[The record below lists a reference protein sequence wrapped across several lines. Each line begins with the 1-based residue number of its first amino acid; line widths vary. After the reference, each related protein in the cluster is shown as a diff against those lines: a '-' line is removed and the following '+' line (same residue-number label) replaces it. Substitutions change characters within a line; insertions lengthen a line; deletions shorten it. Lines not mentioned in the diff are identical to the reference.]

1 MRSEDPSSLRA
12 SDADRERVVEVL
24 KAQTL
29 AGRLTV
35 EELGD
40 RVAGAYQA
48 RTVAELRL
56 LTADLPDERAVRAR
70 HEALPAPRMPGNRP
84 FSDRFEIARA
94 RGRVMAEA
102 LAHIAPP
109 LHNAGYELTRHSPDA
124 LEFTRESRPWWTIV
138 GAVLLFP
145 LGLLLLL
152 HQKRSRILITFEE
165 HGEFGTLMTT
175 YGVAPLPVRRAFAE
189 LRS

>member
-24 KAQTL
+24 KEQTL

-35 EELGD
+35 EEPGD

-48 RTVAELRL
+48 RTMSELRR
-56 LTADLPDERAVRAR
+56 LTADLPDEPAIRAQ
-70 HEALPAPRMPGNRP
+70 HEVPAPRMPGNRP
-84 FSDRFEIARA
+84 FSDRFEVARA

>member
-1 MRSEDPSSLRA
+1 MHSEESSSLLA
-12 SDADRERVVEVL
+12 SDADRERAVDVL
-24 KAQTL
+24 KEQTL

-35 EELGD
+35 DELGD
-40 RVAGAYQA
+40 RVAHAYEA
-48 RTVAELRL
+48 RTVAERRR
-56 LTADLPDERAVRAR
+56 LTADLPAEPAVRVQD
-70 HEALPAPRMPGNRP
+70 EALPAPRIPGNRP
-84 FSDRFEIARA
+84 FSDRFEVARS

-102 LAHIAPP
+102 LTHIAPS
-109 LHNAGYELTRHSPDA
+109 LHDAGYELTRHSPDA

-152 HQKRSRILITFEE
+152 HTDRSRILITFEE
-165 HGEFGTLMTT
+165 RGEFGTVMTT
-175 YGVAPLPVRRAFAE
+175 YGVAPLSVRRAFAQ